1 MNEVNVKE
9 IDFVEGASDILVKK
23 VKCNFK
29 IMGKKFG
36 PLMKQVAAAV
46 ATLDQAQIAELES
59 NGKLTLDLNGT
70 PAEIET
76 GEVEI
81 YSEDIPGWVVANEDA
96 LTVALDTTITDD
108 LRMEGISRELVN
120 RIQNIRKESNF
131 DVTDNIIVEI
141 EQHNLLCPAVERF
154 MDYICSE
161 TLTKELKFVEKV
173 QEPTQMIDVIDGVEL
188 GIKIMKA

>member
-1 MNEVNVKE
+1 VKDIEFLTKENNV
-9 IDFVEGASDILVKK
+9 LVKSIK
-23 VKCNFK
+23 ANFK
-29 IMGKKFG
+29 TLGPKFG
-36 PLMKQVAAAV
+36 PKMKAIAAAIT
-46 ATLDQAQIAELES
+46 AFGQDDIAKMEAE
-59 NGKLTLDLNGT
+59 GRFVLNIDGS
-70 PAEIET
+70 EIEIALT
-76 GEVEI
+76 DVEI
-81 YSEDIPGWVVANEDA
+81 ITQDIPGWVVANEDA
-96 LTVALDTTITDD
+96 LTVALDTTITED